1 MCNMKQPPIIT
12 VQLIHI
18 YGPLKGEIQDFSK
31 ETITIGR
38 HPASDLK
45 FPADLTIISRKHA
58 EIKREGNQFR
68 LIDRSTNGT
77 FVNGKK
83 ITETL
88 LRDGDVLEFA
98 DGGPKASFLTQMKEA
113 TGEAGTAPPQPE
125 EPRQPPP
132 SAAPRPEAAPPEIS
146 VQQAA
151 VPLVIQYGPTIRSF
165 KELPITMGKSLKCD
179 FVLDHP
185 GIFDQHAQVFFSQ
198 GQYWIKDLTGQN
210 MIRLNQRPIPFQA
223 ALTLYDNVALSPQGP
238 VFRFLGEGRM
248 AELAEPAAEEP
259 LAQSEREAGTRIRD
273 IPDKEAPK
281 GVISKI
287 KKLF

>member
-1 MCNMKQPPIIT
+1 MKQPPAIT

-18 YGPLKGEIQDFSK
+18 HGPLKGEIQEFSK

-38 HPASDLK
+38 HPSSDLK

-88 LRDGDVLEFA
+88 LREGDVLEFA
-98 DGGPKASFLTQMKEA
+98 DGGPKASFLTQMKEGPA
-113 TGEAGTAPPQPE
+113 EKETALPPLE
-125 EPRQPPP
+125 ESRRPAPVP
-132 SAAPRPEAAPPEIS
+132 SRPEAPAEIS
-146 VQQAA
+146 VQPAS
-151 VPLVIQYGPTIRSF
+151 VPLVIQYGPTIRSY
-165 KELPITMGKSLKCD
+165 KELPITIGKSLKSD

-185 GIFDQHAQVFFSQ
+185 GIFDAHAQIFFSQ

-210 MIRLNQRPIPFQA
+210 MIRLNQRVMPFQA

-248 AELAEPAAEEP
+248 AEVSEPAAEESP
-259 LAQSEREAGTRIRD
+259 ASHEREAGTGVRD
-273 IPDKEAPK
+273 IAEEKAPK
-281 GVISKI
+281 GVLSKI

>member
-1 MCNMKQPPIIT
+1 MKQPPSIT

-18 YGPLKGEIQDFSK
+18 HGPLKGEIQEFAKD
-31 ETITIGR
+31 TITIGR
-38 HPASDLK
+38 HPSSDLK

-58 EIKREGNQFR
+58 EIMREGNQFR

-98 DGGPKASFLTQMKEA
+98 DGGPKASFLTQMKDVPVGPEVVS
-113 TGEAGTAPPQPE
+113 PPSE
-125 EPRQPPP
+125 EPRRP
-132 SAAPRPEAAPPEIS
+132 SPTTGPRPETPPEIS
-146 VQQAA
+146 VQPAS

-165 KELPITMGKSLKCD
+165 KELPITMGKSLKSD

-185 GIFDQHAQVFFSQ
+185 GIFDAHAQVFFSQ

-210 MIRLNQRPIPFQA
+210 IIRLNQRAIPFQA

-248 AELAEPAAEEP
+248 AEVVEPAAEEP
-259 LAQSEREAGTRIRD
+259 SASREREAGTKVRD
-273 IPDKEAPK
+273 IAEEKSPK
-281 GVISKI
+281 GVLSKI